1 MVSYWLFS
9 LFSGLDLWCLYLRSS
24 VSVQRK
30 STWTTLNVRVTT
42 HLTHLISR
50 HVSEWPSSPA
60 AQVTSVSESLSEP
73 IALWAACRHTAL
85 LWYGH
90 PEFESWLEDLSR
102 SHRPISL
109 SLHLL
114 SVLIWPIV
122 TKGKNA
128 KNKSLNQFSVSVKL
142 IIWSPCLTLSCHSE
156 SLEKKLNVS
165 LNLNV
170 DVVRKMSRG
179 FFDQSNS
186 SSKTLQQSVLLDSGF
201 SCFNFSI
208 FMLVR
213 AIYHSSSQSQSFGL
227 MGNLVFFSA
236 LCCRH
241 SLSSE
246 DTNEFFTNWDVVRKL
261 YVCSW
266 FSQQDGG
273 VCRGESTNIRFYSDI
288 PHWAKLRPKDVFLKS
303 LQTLKRRPLRSQN
316 ESLYDVF
323 FWRVLHVWYRPSCNL
338 RTRLKTSSNVVN
350 GHHFNIIWG
359 SFRLNSYCLW
369 TKYTCFFKVISIYNF
384 KATHRHCPKIMKIKE
399 YSLKQCLIK
408 WSNNWLLSIW

>member
-1 MVSYWLFS
+1 M
-9 LFSGLDLWCLYLRSS
+9 
-24 VSVQRK
+24 
-30 STWTTLNVRVTT
+30 
-42 HLTHLISR
+42 HLISR

-73 IALWAACRHTAL
+73 IALWAVCRHTAL

-109 SLHLL
+109 PLNFL

-142 IIWSPCLTLSCHSE
+142 IIWSPCLTLSCLSE

-261 YVCSW
+261 YSCSW

-288 PHWAKLRPKDVFLKS
+288 QCLS
-303 LQTLKRRPLRSQN
+303 TLKYLTFFSFTVSSFYDIQKLSKIVILFATRCRFKGTVIQTTPVWPIWSSTSVLR
-316 ESLYDVF
+316 E
-323 FWRVLHVWYRPSCNL
+323 
-338 RTRLKTSSNVVN
+338 K
-350 GHHFNIIWG
+350 
-359 SFRLNSYCLW
+359 
-369 TKYTCFFKVISIYNF
+369 
-384 KATHRHCPKIMKIKE
+384 
-399 YSLKQCLIK
+399 
-408 WSNNWLLSIW
+408 